1 VFFPIP
7 GERVFGERVGIGTG
21 SGGGLRREKHEMAQ
35 QTQQWRSGNGEMAW
49 LSALVET
56 MEQLSPPELRAMPC
70 DPALLA
76 AVQAHLASPALPH
89 GLYGSNFSL
98 RN

>member
-1 VFFPIP
+1 
-7 GERVFGERVGIGTG
+7 
-21 SGGGLRREKHEMAQ
+21 MAQ

-49 LSALVET
+49 LSALVGT
-56 MEQLSPPELRAMPC
+56 MEKVSRPELRATPC
-70 DPALLA
+70 APSLLA
-76 AVQAHLASPALPH
+76 AVEAHLASPAMPH